1 MHPPDPPPPPEV
13 PPRSL
18 NGLIAASYPALRR
31 MAAARVGASGVSP
44 SSLANDTVC
53 RLLKL
58 PTPPADGD
66 ALHGLAH
73 QFMEWGFIDRL
84 RQSARRR
91 KHEGVRGQD
100 RRPFQTSGG
109 NSLSFSRHF
118 GVFAATSPR
127 KSEAM
132 LLWAVHGCT
141 MKQIATMLGVSEK
154 TVQRDIAFATKWLI
168 DAARGGHA

>member
-1 MHPPDPPPPPEV
+1 
-13 PPRSL
+13 L
-18 NGLIAASYPALRR
+18 NDLIAASYPALRR

-66 ALHGLAH
+66 AVHGLAH
-73 QFMEWGFIDRL
+73 QFMEWGFVDRL
-84 RQSARRR
+84 RRNARQR
-91 KHEGVRGQD
+91 KHED
-100 RRPFQTSGG
+100 ARRHEARPVPSEGG
-109 NSLSFSRHF
+109 ISLSLSRHF
-118 GVFAATSPR
+118 KALEKAYPR
-127 KSEAM
+127 KAEA
-132 LLWAVHGCT
+132 LRLWAVHGRT
-141 MKQIATMLGVSEK
+141 MRQIATMLGVSEK